1 MSNVKSVVSLVV
13 RLVVGGLFIYAG
25 WEKVSDMAKTIE
37 MFSSMGIAVW
47 LTYVVAWVELL
58 GGIAVLVGFYT
69 RKVSM
74 VLAVIMIAA
83 IYYTFGLGFA
93 MYSYPLGVLIALIVL
108 MYVGCGKYSVGCCM
122 HKCDSA
128 APVVPPANPL
138 V

>member
-1 MSNVKSVVSLVV
+1 MSNIKSVVSLVV

-25 WEKVSDMAKTIE
+25 WEKVSDMPGTIA
-37 MFSSMGIAVW
+37 MFSSMGIAAW
-47 LTYVVAWVELL
+47 LTYVVAWVELI

-69 RKVSM
+69 RKVSA

-93 MYSYPLGVLIALIVL
+93 MYSYPLGVLVALIVL
-108 MYVGCGKYSVGCCM
+108 MYVQCGKYSVGYCM
-122 HKCDSA
+122 NKCDSA